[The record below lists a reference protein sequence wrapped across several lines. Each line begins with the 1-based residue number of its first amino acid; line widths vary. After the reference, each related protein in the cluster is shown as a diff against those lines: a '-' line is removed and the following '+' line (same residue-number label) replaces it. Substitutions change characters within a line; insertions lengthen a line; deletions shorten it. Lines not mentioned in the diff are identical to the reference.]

1 MCAANEKQIAFN
13 YPDGPK
19 QVARARPP
27 ATKPSTSVAATA
39 PTRVPLPAPDRSTSR
54 ALAPTSTASGSKE
67 IKPGMTT
74 AEVQR
79 LLGAP
84 KEQLTFGT
92 QTKWVYPSLSVIFE
106 GGKVKEV
113 RF

>member
-1 MCAANEKQIAFN
+1 MAGAA
-13 YPDGPK
+13 P
-19 QVARARPP
+19 ARPP
-27 ATKPSTSVAATA
+27 V
-39 PTRVPLPAPDRSTSR
+39 PAPDSGTSR
-54 ALAPTSTASGSKE
+54 ALAPAAPAAAPASAAAPKE

-74 AEVQR
+74 ADVQR

-84 KEQLTFGT
+84 KEQLAFGT

-106 GGKVKEV
+106 AGKVKEV